1 MKTIKH
7 PLAIALFA
15 AGLACAPGLVSA
27 QAPETATSPAPAT
40 QPAAQV
46 SEEKVDQ
53 FVTAYVEVQKISQD
67 YSAKLQAT
75 EEPEKATELQQEA
88 QTKMQK
94 AVTKSGLSV
103 PEYQQIASLAGQ
115 NPELRARIQEEMA
128 N

>member
-27 QAPETATSPAPAT
+27 QPPETAPAPAPAT
-40 QPAAQV
+40 QPTADI
-46 SEEKVDQ
+46 SEEKVDK

-67 YSAKLQAT
+67 YSAKLQAA

-115 NPELRARIQEEMA
+115 NPELRARIEAEMA